1 MKNILWWIV
10 LPCVLYAGEV
20 VSVQGDV
27 RAFVDKTWQ
36 VVKKG
41 DKIASGTKIMTGVK
55 SQVEIQSPYVRCVV
69 KPMSLVTYTEK
80 VAGQNVSTDVNL
92 KTGTVEVKY
101 NKPPQGK
108 VEFRVQT
115 PKGTASVR
123 GTEEVVSYNSIEG
136 MRVTVLSGHVEA
148 VGRQLF
154 SEQNLGV
161 SPGGKIWDDAEKL
174 NQAVSILDE
183 FKDDEALSD
192 IQDLLRGLL
201 GEELSLDDIAKLLG
215 DPQKL

>member
-41 DKIASGTKIMTGVK
+41 DQIPSGTKIMTGVK

-80 VAGQNVSTDVNL
+80 TAGQNVSTDVSL

-123 GTEEVVSYNSIEG
+123 GTEEVVSYSAIEG
-136 MRVTVLSGHVEA
+136 MKVTVLSGHVEA

-154 SEQNLGV
+154 TEQNIEV
-161 SPGGKIWDDAEKL
+161 SPGGTVWDDSEKL
-174 NQAVSILDE
+174 KEIVGVLDE
-183 FKDDEALSD
+183 VKDEKTLSE

-201 GEELSLDDIAKLLG
+201 GEELSLDDIAKILG

>member
-80 VAGQNVSTDVNL
+80 VAGQNVSTDVSL

-123 GTEEVVSYNSIEG
+123 GTEEVVSYSAIEG
-136 MRVTVLSGHVEA
+136 MKVTVLSGHVEA

-154 SEQNLGV
+154 TEQNIGV
-161 SPGGKIWDDAEKL
+161 SPGGTVWDDSEKL
-174 NQAVSILDE
+174 KEIVGVLDE
-183 FKDDEALSD
+183 VKDEKTLSE
-192 IQDLLRGLL
+192 IQDLLRRLL